1 MATRRNIELGLLA
14 SLLCTL
20 LISFAVIIRSPATCP
35 PQESVDGS
43 NDQGESDVLPGG
55 THRLA
60 VIVPF
65 RDRFDELLQF
75 VPYMHK
81 FLGAQQI
88 RHRFLIVNQ
97 VDRLRFNRGS
107 LINVGFLVAEPDC
120 DYLVMHDV
128 DLLPLN
134 RALSYAYP
142 ANGGPMHL
150 AAPDLHPRYHYPTFV
165 GGILLMSSVRFRQL
179 NGLSNKY
186 WGWGLEDD
194 EFYARMRD
202 AGLNVTR
209 PSGLK
214 TGVRNTFRHIH
225 DKQHRPRDT
234 ARLHNQRAETR
245 RRDRVT
251 GLADVKYD
259 LVSRRRLV
267 IDGAPAEV
275 LDVRLR
281 CNLTAT
287 PWCQK

>member
-20 LISFAVIIRSPATCP
+20 LISFSIIMRSPVACP
-35 PQESVDGS
+35 SQESADGS
-43 NDQGESDVLPGG
+43 YDHDENGVGG
-55 THRLA
+55 DTHRLA

-65 RDRFDELLQF
+65 RDRFDELLLF
-75 VPYMHK
+75 APYMHK
-81 FLGAQQI
+81 FLKAQRIQ
-88 RHRFLIVNQ
+88 HRFLIVNQ

-107 LINVGFLVAEPDC
+107 LINVGFLVAQSDC

-134 RALSYAYP
+134 HELSYAYP

-165 GGILLMSSVRFRQL
+165 GGILLMSNARFRQL

-202 AGLNVTR
+202 ARLNVSR
-209 PSGLK
+209 PGGLK
-214 TGVRNTFRHIH
+214 TGIRNTFRHVH

-245 RRDRVT
+245 KRDRVT

-259 LVSRRRLV
+259 LAALHRLV
-267 IDGAPAEV
+267 IDGAPVEV

-281 CNLTAT
+281 CNLTVT